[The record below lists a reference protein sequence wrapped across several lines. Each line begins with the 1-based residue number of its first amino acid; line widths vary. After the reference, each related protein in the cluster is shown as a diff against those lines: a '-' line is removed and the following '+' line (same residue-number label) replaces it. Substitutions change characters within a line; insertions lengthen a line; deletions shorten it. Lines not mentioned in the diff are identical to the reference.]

1 MTGQKRD
8 VTVTRTSSS
17 VAQKTMRAM
26 REAVAA
32 AKAKRLQEE
41 KGLVAAGEAKVVP
54 KDPHPTPPGD
64 TGRSHPTSSRH
75 TMLPRD
81 GSE

>member
-1 MTGQKRD
+1 MTGPKRD
-8 VTVTRTSSS
+8 VTVSRTSHS
-17 VAQKTMRAM
+17 VAETTMRAM
-26 REAVAA
+26 RVAA

-41 KGLVAAGEAKVVP
+41 KGVVVAAAGAKVVP
-54 KDPHPTPPGD
+54 KVPHPTPPGD

-75 TMLPRD
+75 TTLLRD